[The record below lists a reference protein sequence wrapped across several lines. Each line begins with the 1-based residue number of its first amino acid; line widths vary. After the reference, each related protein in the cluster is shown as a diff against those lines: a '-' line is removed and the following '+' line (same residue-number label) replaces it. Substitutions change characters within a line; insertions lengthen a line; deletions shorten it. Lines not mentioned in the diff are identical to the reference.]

1 MPGTLPGEVPKNG
14 EIAPEFE
21 LPDSTGALR
30 RLSQLV
36 LQGPVVL
43 VFFRGHW

>member
-1 MPGTLPGEVPKNG
+1 MLTPKLPNTG
-14 EIAPEFE
+14 EIAPDFE

-36 LQGPVVL
+36 LQGTIVL

>member
-1 MPGTLPGEVPKNG
+1 MPPMLAAKLPNMGEV
-14 EIAPEFE
+14 APDFE

>member
-1 MPGTLPGEVPKNG
+1 MLNPKLPNTG

-21 LPDSTGALR
+21 LPDSTGTLR

>member
-1 MPGTLPGEVPKNG
+1 MQTPKLPNTGEV
-14 EIAPEFE
+14 APDFE
-21 LPDSTGALR
+21 LPDSTRALR

-36 LQGPVVL
+36 LQGPIVL

>member
-1 MPGTLPGEVPKNG
+1 MLTAKLPNTG
-14 EIAPEFE
+14 EIALDFE

-36 LQGPVVL
+36 LQGPIVL

>member
-1 MPGTLPGEVPKNG
+1 MPPMLVVKLPNTGET
-14 EIAPEFE
+14 APDFE

-30 RLSQLV
+30 RLSQRV
-36 LQGPVVL
+36 LQEPIIL